1 MAKLTKHG
9 KFDKKHSHASQQYL
23 RRQAADTFA
32 MAARKQGYRSRAA
45 FKLTWIDDKYK
56 ILKPGKDVVDLGA
69 APGSWTEVVLERLKG
84 SGKVIAIDK
93 IEMEDIPEATVLAG
107 DITSEKVFNDL
118 LALCPAG
125 VDVVLSDL
133 APETSGNSS
142 TDHIRSMML
151 CDIALEFAKRTLKPG
166 GSFVCK
172 LFQGGEEKLLMENL
186 RKLFT
191 KAAFEKPE
199 ASRKDSKEIFVVAVG
214 FKA

>member
-23 RRQAADTFA
+23 RRQAADPFA
-32 MAARKQGYRSRAA
+32 IAARKQGYRSRAA
-45 FKLTWIDDKYK
+45 YKLTWIDDKYK
-56 ILKPGKDVVDLGA
+56 LLKPGKNVVDLGA
-69 APGSWTEVVLERLKG
+69 APGSWTEVALERLKG
-84 SGKVIAIDK
+84 NGRVIAIDK
-93 IEMEDIPEATVLAG
+93 LEIDDLPGATVLLG
-107 DITSEKVFNDL
+107 DITSQKVFDDL
-118 LALCPAG
+118 LALCPEG

-142 TDHIRSMML
+142 TDHIRSMAL
-151 CDIALEFAKRTLKPG
+151 CDIALEFAKQTLKPG

-186 RKLFT
+186 RKVFT

-214 FKA
+214 FKG